1 MVKQNFKTKADIIY
15 KKLKILSICLMLG
28 ASFFFA
34 CATILVKGLGGT
46 TFGDSIHPFQIAH
59 ARFCFSFIILL
70 VISCLIKPNNRSSN
84 LRLHFFRSLLGWL
97 GVVILFT
104 SVLYIPVSDATALT
118 FLNPIFAMIFAVL
131 IFREKVGM
139 IRWAAA
145 VVSFSGALLLIRPT
159 MKLDIEPM
167 AIICLFGAIIMGLE
181 IICIKTLSGRE
192 SIFKI
197 MFLNNFIAM
206 CIGTT
211 FLPFVFVIP
220 SFLELGVLLLIAICM
235 LLGQL
240 CFINSIRQ
248 ADTSLLMPFFY
259 TTLIFVIFLDLV
271 FFNSVPDKI
280 SYCGAA
286 IIILGSFIVT
296 LREYKIKNLRVV
308 TD

>member
-1 MVKQNFKTKADIIY
+1 MAIF
-15 KKLKILSICLMLG
+15 LMIV

-59 ARFCFSFIILL
+59 ARFCFSFIILIL
-70 VISCLIKPNNRSSN
+70 IYVLIKPNIRSSN

-97 GVVILFT
+97 GVIILFT

-131 IFREKVGM
+131 IFREKVGI
-139 IRWAAA
+139 IRWGAA

-159 MKLDIEPM
+159 MNLDIEPM

-181 IICIKTLSGRE
+181 IICIKTLSARE
-192 SIFKI
+192 TIFKI

-206 CIGTT
+206 FIGTA
-211 FLPFVFVIP
+211 FLPFVFVFP
-220 SFLELGVLLLIAICM
+220 TLLELGVLLLIAICM

-240 CFINSIRQ
+240 CFINSIKQ

-280 SYCGAA
+280 SYGGAT

-296 LREYKIKNLRVV
+296 LREYKIKNIRVGA
-308 TD
+308 D